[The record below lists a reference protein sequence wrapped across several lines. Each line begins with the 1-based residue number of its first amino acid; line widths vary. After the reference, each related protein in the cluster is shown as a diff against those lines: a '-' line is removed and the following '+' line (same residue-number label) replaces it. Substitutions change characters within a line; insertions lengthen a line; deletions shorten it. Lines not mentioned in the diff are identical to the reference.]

1 MCRFLRCSGRGLYQH
16 GGASLRPLKTPKGS
30 MSQPDPH
37 KRQGEHKRG
46 GGRGEDKHGT
56 EGAQIRQGGRAQTQR
71 GEAPRARDTAGRSRT
86 DRTTA
91 GTEGAATGRRRSTT
105 HRQAPTRAPKK
116 LRITSNFTNLQVCQI
131 QVMRPIQYLK
141 PAARVFLGAL
151 KPNKHARHGSP
162 VPDNG
167 HKGSDDRGGRAGG
180 PPGSP
185 NRGSTNGPTN
195 TRRVTGRARTR
206 QGRSRPTGRTDGDRK
221 NPPTA
226 DKHNQTAVS
235 RPRLAVRPRSGPTQ
249 AADLSR
255 PLRSTEGA
263 RGEAIG
269 AAAPPLTRDE
279 RDGGPIL
286 LR

>member
-1 MCRFLRCSGRGLYQH
+1 
-16 GGASLRPLKTPKGS
+16 
-30 MSQPDPH
+30 
-37 KRQGEHKRG
+37 
-46 GGRGEDKHGT
+46 
-56 EGAQIRQGGRAQTQR
+56 
-71 GEAPRARDTAGRSRT
+71 
-86 DRTTA
+86 
-91 GTEGAATGRRRSTT
+91 
-105 HRQAPTRAPKK
+105 
-116 LRITSNFTNLQVCQI
+116 
-131 QVMRPIQYLK
+131 MRPIQYLK

-226 DKHNQTAVS
+226 DKHNQTAAGAPGPLGCS
-235 RPRLAVRPRSGPTQ
+235 TCPRPDEVWGGQKRGTSPVPCRPQ
-249 AADLSR
+249 ATRDR
-255 PLRSTEGA
+255 QEVA
-263 RGEAIG
+263 RRG
-269 AAAPPLTRDE
+269 AAAAAGAQPPSSQYVPGNRL
-279 RDGGPIL
+279 GGGTTTHPQGE
-286 LR
+286 